1 MLKFHQDFEA
11 CREKSKNVVSE
22 GLLIYDTQ
30 LTGVAPRTL
39 KNNLSQNFLMYE
51 ILQNNLPRKK

>member
-1 MLKFHQDFEA
+1 MLKFNQDFEA
-11 CREKSKNVVSE
+11 RWEKSKKVVSE
-22 GLLIYDTQ
+22 ILLIYDTQ